1 MVWNVVLVAIII
13 ALRLGY
19 VACRDLNEEY
29 YKQRIQDR
37 NVTKLHTVGCSCVDC
52 LAMCWGCRRQGSTLN
67 GAGLC
72 PTCVNSLDDE
82 KVA

>member
-19 VACRDLNEEY
+19 VAYRDLNEAY
-29 YKQRIQDR
+29 YKQQIQDKR
-37 NVTKLHTVGCSCVDC
+37 HTVGCCCDGC
-52 LAMCWGCRRQGSTLN
+52 LDVCWGCRRRTSALN